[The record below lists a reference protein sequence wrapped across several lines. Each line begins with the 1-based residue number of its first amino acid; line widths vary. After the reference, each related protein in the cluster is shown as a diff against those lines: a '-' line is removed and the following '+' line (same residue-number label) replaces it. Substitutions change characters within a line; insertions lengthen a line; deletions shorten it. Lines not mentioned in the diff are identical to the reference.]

1 MAIYIDVI
9 IIHNS
14 LGLIDLLLG
23 VNSKVLRTESELSI
37 TYNSPLKLFFF
48 KSIFFF
54 PQINF

>member
-23 VNSKVLRTESELSI
+23 VNSKALRTESELSI